1 MRIVHLSDTHLGFRQ
16 LHRVDAAG
24 RNVRERD
31 VAAAFAQAIDRAIAL
46 APDAVIHAGDLFDS
60 HHPSAAAL
68 SAALDG
74 LARLRAADIP
84 IILVAGNHETPRA
97 ASAEHI
103 FAVLERFGDGVHA
116 LHGAPRTVRVGDLA
130 VHGIPYDNDL
140 ARMAEAV
147 RAARPDPDAESTVLV
162 AHLGLVGLGGVV
174 GPEAS
179 LAVSGQTLADAR
191 AFSYVALGHLH
202 KFAPV
207 ADNAAYSGS
216 TERLSWADDALV
228 KGIVEVDLAR
238 DPSDRDYLR
247 RHGVDVRPQFELEP
261 IDAAG
266 VDDLTAAIVARAEE
280 AGPDA
285 LRGAIVRLWVRG
297 VSAAQWNA
305 VDHQAIAAAYAECLH
320 FERRAEPRG
329 AAVGDGGLA
338 DAVAVPALREF
349 LLRWPGATARGVDPE
364 DFVARAEGFVA
375 RADEELAT

>member
-1 MRIVHLSDTHLGFRQ
+1 MKIVHLSDTHLGFRQ
-16 LHRVDAAG
+16 LHHVDEAG
-24 RNVRERD
+24 RNVREQD

-74 LARLRAADIP
+74 LARLRAAGIP
-84 IILVAGNHETPRA
+84 IILIAGNHETPRA

-103 FAVLERFGDGVHA
+103 FSVLERFGDGVHA

-147 RAARPDPDAESTVLV
+147 RAARPDPDARENVLV
-162 AHLGLVGLGGVV
+162 AHLGLTGLGGVV

-179 LAVSGQTLADAR
+179 LAVAGDTLAGAQG
-191 AFSYVALGHLH
+191 FSYVALGHLH

-207 ADNAAYSGS
+207 ADNVAYSGS
-216 TERLSWADDALV
+216 TERMSWADDAPV

-238 DPSDRDYLR
+238 EPSDPEYLR
-247 RHGVDVRPQFELEP
+247 RHGVDVRPQLELEP
-261 IDAAG
+261 IDATG
-266 VDDLTAAIVARAEE
+266 VEDLTAAIVARAEE
-280 AGPDA
+280 VGADV
-285 LRGAIVRLWVRG
+285 LRGAVARLWVRN
-297 VSAAQWNA
+297 VSAAEWNA
-305 VDHQAIAAAYAECLH
+305 VDHQAIAAAYAMCLH

-329 AAVGDGGLA
+329 AGVSGPA
-338 DAVAVPALREF
+338 DAIAVPALREF

>member
-16 LHRVDAAG
+16 LHRVDDAG

-31 VAAAFAQAIDRAIAL
+31 VAAAFSQAIDRAISL

-68 SAALDG
+68 SVALDG
-74 LARLRAADIP
+74 LARLRAAGIP
-84 IILVAGNHETPRA
+84 IVLVAGNHETPRA
-97 ASAEHI
+97 AAAEHI

-116 LHGAPRTVRVGDLA
+116 LHGAPRTVRVGGLA
-130 VHGIPYDNDL
+130 IQGIPYDNDL
-140 ARMAEAV
+140 ARMAAAV

-162 AHLGLVGLGGVV
+162 AHLGLAGLGGVV

-179 LAVSGQTLADAR
+179 LAVSGETLAGAR
-191 AFSYVALGHLH
+191 DFAYVALGHLH
-202 KFAPV
+202 KFTPV

-216 TERLSWADDALV
+216 TERLSWADDAPV

-238 DPSDRDYLR
+238 DPSDRAYLR

-266 VDDLTAAIVARAEE
+266 IDDLTAAIVARAEE
-280 AGPDA
+280 AGAGA

-297 VSAAQWNA
+297 VSAAAWNA

-329 AAVGDGGLA
+329 ASVSDGDLA
-338 DAVAVPALREF
+338 GAVAVPALREF
-349 LLRWPGATARGVDPE
+349 LMRWPGATARGVDAE

>member
-1 MRIVHLSDTHLGFRQ
+1 MKIVHLSDTHLGFRQ
-16 LHRVDAAG
+16 LHRVDDAG
-24 RNVRERD
+24 RNVREQD

-68 SAALDG
+68 SVALDG
-74 LARLRAADIP
+74 LARLRDAGIP
-84 IILVAGNHETPRA
+84 IILIAGNHETPRA

-147 RAARPDPDAESTVLV
+147 RAARPDPAAESTVLV
-162 AHLGLVGLGGVV
+162 AHLGLTGLGGVV

-179 LAVSGQTLADAR
+179 LAVSGETLAGAQG
-191 AFSYVALGHLH
+191 FSYVALGHLH

-216 TERLSWADDALV
+216 TERLSWADDAPV

-247 RHGVDVRPQFELEP
+247 RHGVDVRPQLELEP
-261 IDAAG
+261 VDAAG

-280 AGPDA
+280 AGADT
-285 LRGAIVRLWVRG
+285 LRGAIARLWVRN
-297 VSAAQWNA
+297 VSAAQWSA

-320 FERRAEPRG
+320 FERRAELRG
-329 AAVGDGGLA
+329 GGAGGLA

>member
-1 MRIVHLSDTHLGFRQ
+1 MRVVHLADTHLGFRQ

-24 RNVRERD
+24 RNVREQD
-31 VAAAFAQAIDRAIAL
+31 VAAAFAQAVDRAVAL
-46 APDAVIHAGDLFDS
+46 KPDAVIHAGDLFDS

-74 LARLRAADIP
+74 LAKLRAAGIP

-97 ASAEHI
+97 SSAEHI

-116 LHGAPRTVRVGDLA
+116 LHGAPQVVRVGGLA

-147 RAARPDPDAESTVLV
+147 RAARPDPDAEANVLV

-179 LAVSGQTLADAR
+179 LAVPGETLAGAR
-191 AFSYVALGHLH
+191 AFDYVALGHLH

-207 ADNAAYSGS
+207 AENAAYAGS
-216 TERLSWADDALV
+216 TERLSWADDAAM
-228 KGIVEVDLAR
+228 KGVVEVDLAR
-238 DPSDRDYLR
+238 DPSDPEYLK
-247 RHGVDVRPQFELEP
+247 RHGVDVRAQVELP
-261 IDAAG
+261 PVDARE
-266 VDDLTAAIVARAEE
+266 VEDLTAAIVARADPEL
-280 AGPDA
+280 AGA
-285 LRGAIVRLWVRG
+285 VVRLWVRD
-297 VSAAQWNA
+297 VSAAEFNA
-305 VDHQAIAAAYAECLH
+305 VDRGAIATAFAACLH
-320 FERRAEPRG
+320 FELRAEPHG
-329 AAVGDGGLA
+329 ARTPGGAPGAL
-338 DAVAVPALREF
+338 AVPALREF

>member
-68 SAALDG
+68 SVALDG
-74 LARLRAADIP
+74 LARLRAAGIP
-84 IILVAGNHETPRA
+84 IILIAGNHETPRA
-97 ASAEHI
+97 AAAEHI

-116 LHGAPRTVRVGDLA
+116 LHGAPRTVRAGALA

-140 ARMAEAV
+140 ARMAAAV

-162 AHLGLVGLGGVV
+162 AHLGLAGLGGVV

-179 LAVSGQTLADAR
+179 LAVSGETLAGAR
-191 AFSYVALGHLH
+191 DFSYVALGHLH
-202 KFAPV
+202 KFAPI

-216 TERLSWADDALV
+216 TERLSWADDAAV

-238 DPSDRDYLR
+238 DPSDRSYLR
-247 RHGVDVRPQFELEP
+247 RHGVDVRPRLELEP
-261 IDAAG
+261 VDAAG
-266 VDDLTAAIVARAEE
+266 AGDLTAAIVARAEE
-280 AGPDA
+280 AGADA
-285 LRGAIVRLWVRG
+285 LRGAIARLWVRG

-329 AAVGDGGLA
+329 VGGGLS

-349 LLRWPGATARGVDPE
+349 LVRWPGATARGVDPE
-364 DFVARAEGFVA
+364 DFIARAEGFVA

>member
-1 MRIVHLSDTHLGFRQ
+1 MKIVHLSDTHLGFRQ
-16 LHRVDAAG
+16 LHRVDEAG
-24 RNVRERD
+24 RNVREQD

-68 SAALDG
+68 SVALDG
-74 LARLRAADIP
+74 LARLRTAGIP
-84 IILVAGNHETPRA
+84 IILIAGNHETPRA

-103 FAVLERFGDGVHA
+103 FSVLERFGDGVHA

-140 ARMAEAV
+140 ARMAAAV
-147 RAARPDPDAESTVLV
+147 RAARPEPDARENVLV
-162 AHLGLVGLGGVV
+162 AHLGLTGLGGVV

-179 LAVSGQTLADAR
+179 LAVSGDTLAEAQG
-191 AFSYVALGHLH
+191 FSYVALGHLH

-207 ADNAAYSGS
+207 ADNVAYSGS
-216 TERLSWADDALV
+216 TERMSWADDAPV

-238 DPSDRDYLR
+238 DPSDREYLR
-247 RHGVDVRPQFELEP
+247 RHGVDVRPQLELEP
-261 IDAAG
+261 IDATG
-266 VDDLTAAIVARAEE
+266 VEDLTAAIVARAEE
-280 AGPDA
+280 VGADV
-285 LRGAIVRLWVRG
+285 LRGAVARLWVRD
-297 VSAAQWNA
+297 VSAAEWNA
-305 VDHQAIAAAYAECLH
+305 VDHQAIAAAYAACLH

-329 AAVGDGGLA
+329 AGVSGPA
-338 DAVAVPALREF
+338 DAIAVPALREF